1 MDPVPSSRRKPMRPA
16 FTILPNWPGF
26 SVRTKLLTLVVRGM
40 EVARPT
46 RIALQAFRYYRSHRD
61 PQRPRVLCVGYQK
74 TGTTSFAHAM
84 RELGFSHYGYD
95 RDLYRAL
102 QAGDLERCLRFAER
116 FDSLDDLPWSDPRFI
131 RKFQERFPGSYYV
144 LLERDDASWAS
155 SFQAYYGLHES
166 KSALLQRLHRHNE
179 EVLHLLADE
188 PHLLRMNICAG
199 EGYEKLCPF
208 LGRTHPGVP
217 FAWANKGSIPSPEPR
232 KTTDG

>member
-1 MDPVPSSRRKPMRPA
+1 MRPTFA
-16 FTILPNWPGF
+16 VLPEMPY
-26 SVRTKLLTLVVRGM
+26 SSIREKLLTLGIRGM

-46 RIALQAFRYYRSHRD
+46 RIALRTFRYYRSRRD
-61 PQRPRVLCVGYQK
+61 PERPRVLCVGYQK

-84 RELGFSHYGYD
+84 RKIGFSHYGYD

-131 RKFQERFPGSYYV
+131 RKFQARFPGSYYV
-144 LLERDDASWAS
+144 LLERDDASWVRS
-155 SFQAYYGLHES
+155 YKAYYGLQDS
-166 KSALLQRLHRHNE
+166 DSVLLHRLHRHNE
-179 EVLHLLADE
+179 KVLQLLADE

-199 EGYEKLCPF
+199 EGYERLCPF
-208 LGRTHPGVP
+208 LGRSHPGIP

-232 KTTDG
+232 KAADG